1 MIEAK
6 QHHPADEDDRP
17 DLADFFS
24 LDREERFFV
33 KNLETVQG
41 DERDAIILSIGYGK
55 SANGD
60 LPHRFG
66 PITQDVGYRRLTSC
80 AYGRMWDAS
89 SAGRECSPV
98 TAHPRP

>member
-1 MIEAK
+1 VRQVLLHAETRPNESLGVIAMGIKHANRV
-6 QHHPADEDDRP
+6 QAALDRALDLRP
-17 DLADFFS
+17 DLSDFFS

-55 SANGD
+55 AANGD

-66 PITQDVGYRRLTSC
+66 PSL
-80 AYGRMWDAS
+80 RMS
-89 SAGRECSPV
+89 V
-98 TAHPRP
+98 TVA